1 MPARALEII
10 QEVKALGWTDT
21 KFVYE
26 PIPFGCL
33 PSELPALREVL
44 PHVHYFSPNHEEAG
58 WFWKLQVEEETDKPA
73 RIEDLA
79 QRFLDE
85 GVPNNVIIRSGKL
98 GAYVLQRGQAGKW
111 VAPYHTSGEKVVD
124 VTGCGNAFIGG
135 MIAGLSITRGDLVKA
150 CVYGSVS
157 ASYTLEQ
164 YGLPLM
170 GKDGVWNGRDK
181 PVERLDQLSTRLG
194 LDMQ

>member
-1 MPARALEII
+1 MEIVH
-10 QEVKALGWTDT
+10 EVRALGWTDT
-21 KFVYE
+21 KLVYE

-33 PSELPALREVL
+33 PEELPALRKVL
-44 PHVHYFSPNHEEAG
+44 PYIHILSPNHEEAG
-58 WFWKLQVEEETDKPA
+58 WFWKLQVEEEENKAA

-85 GVPNNVIIRSGKL
+85 GVQSNVVIRSGKL
-98 GAYVLQRGQAGKW
+98 GAYVLQRGQAGRW
-111 VAPYHTSGEKVVD
+111 ITPYYRSGEKVVD

-135 MIAGLSITRGDLVKA
+135 MIAGLSLTDGDLVKS

-164 YGLPLM
+164 YGLPLI
-170 GKDGVWNGRDK
+170 GKDGKWNGLDRPTD
-181 PVERLDQLSTRLG
+181 RLEELSTRLG
-194 LDMQ
+194 IDLR